1 MTNGKDGWIVDAG
14 SSKSIRTLLESFIKN
29 PDILQDAGRE
39 AMKTASR
46 RPWSKYEEELANE
59 VYNLVNDGE

>member
-1 MTNGKDGWIVDAG
+1 MGF
-14 SSKSIRTLLESFIKN
+14 SSSMGNSWAICLLESFIES
-29 PDILQDAGRE
+29 PEILQDAGRE